1 MKVPLYYIQENT
13 VQNLKVWFIQM
24 DAPGLKILTLCGPK
38 FNEHVDWNAEMFIKK
53 KGGKMY

>member
-1 MKVPLYYIQENT
+1 
-13 VQNLKVWFIQM
+13 M

-38 FNEHVDWNAEMFIKK
+38 FNEHVDWNAEMFMKK